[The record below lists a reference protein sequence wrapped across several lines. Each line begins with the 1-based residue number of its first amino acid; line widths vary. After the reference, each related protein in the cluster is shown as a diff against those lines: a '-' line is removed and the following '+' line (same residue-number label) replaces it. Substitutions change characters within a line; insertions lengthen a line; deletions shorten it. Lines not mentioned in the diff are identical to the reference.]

1 MTVEIRTAQ
10 PAEAFLLEFLSD
22 FQNSIPETGMSGA
35 ASMPAPARHL
45 AGFPPFLRGFGF
57 ATSPDQTVA
66 FLQAVA
72 LLGPRGIDDVHR
84 AAVATLGPPHERSG
98 EFDALFRAWFHGEFA
113 PVPRESED
121 ETEVRVHDDGGAVHE
136 PPDASEPGDSGQS
149 ATAAEMLGDRRF
161 QADTGIERLRRF
173 AREAPERLPR
183 RRGLRRRRARRG
195 ETVDLPR
202 ALRAAV
208 RQGGDTP
215 VLPWRRRTRRQRRIL
230 LLIDVSGSMK
240 AHTET
245 ALRFAHA
252 LHRASERM
260 EGFTLGT
267 RLTRITGALRLRN
280 PEAALARASALVPD
294 FDGGTRIGDALAA
307 FLAVPRFAGFARG
320 AVVVVLSDG
329 LERGGP
335 DTMAG
340 AVARLSRLAWR
351 VSWLTPL
358 AADPAFRPETTALA
372 AIAPYLDD
380 LGDGSSVETLC
391 RHLLSLGRARSRAGG
406 AAVRQHHRSARRMP
420 PGGAGNLSGGN
431 SPR

>member
-1 MTVEIRTAQ
+1 MNRTMADS
-10 PAEAFLLEFLSD
+10 E
-22 FQNSIPETGMSGA
+22 
-35 ASMPAPARHL
+35 SMPAPARHL

-57 ATSPDQTVA
+57 TTSPEQTVA
-66 FLQAVA
+66 FLEAVD
-72 LLGPRGIDDVHR
+72 LLGPRGIDDVRR
-84 AAVATLGPPHERSG
+84 AAVATLGPAHERAG
-98 EFDALFRAWFHGEFA
+98 EFDALLRAWFHGELA
-113 PVPRESED
+113 PIPGESD
-121 ETEVRVHDDGGAVHE
+121 ETEVRVHDEGGAAFE
-136 PPDASEPGDSGQS
+136 PSGGTDPGESGQS
-149 ATAAEMLGDRRF
+149 ATAAELLGDRRF
-161 QADTGIERLRRF
+161 PAGPGSERLRRF

-195 ETVDLPR
+195 DIVDLPR
-202 ALRAAV
+202 ALRVSV

-215 VLPWRRRTRRQRRIL
+215 VLPWRRRARRQRRIL
-230 LLIDVSGSMK
+230 LLVDVSGSMK
-240 AHTET
+240 EHTET

-252 LHRASERM
+252 LHRASQRM

-267 RLTRITGALRLRN
+267 RLTRITAALRLRN

-320 AVVVVLSDG
+320 AVAVVLSDG

-335 DTMAG
+335 DTVTG

-358 AADPAFRPETTALA
+358 AADPGFRPETTALA

-380 LGDGSSVETLC
+380 LADGSSPEALC
-391 RHLLSLGRARSRAGG
+391 RHMLSLGRVPRQSFTNSR
-406 AAVRQHHRSARRMP
+406 
-420 PGGAGNLSGGN
+420 
-431 SPR
+431 PRAPR

>member
-1 MTVEIRTAQ
+1 
-10 PAEAFLLEFLSD
+10 
-22 FQNSIPETGMSGA
+22 
-35 ASMPAPARHL
+35 MPAPARYL

-57 ATSPDQTVA
+57 TTSPDQTVA

-84 AAVATLGPPHERSG
+84 AAVATLSPPRERAG
-98 EFDALFRAWFHGEFA
+98 EFDALFRAWFHGEFVPA
-113 PVPRESED
+113 PRESED

-136 PPDASEPGDSGQS
+136 PPDAPEPGDSGQS
-149 ATAAEMLGDRRF
+149 ATAAEMLGHRRF

-215 VLPWRRRTRRQRRIL
+215 VLPWRRRTVRQRRIL

-245 ALRFAHA
+245 ALRFAHV

-267 RLTRITGALRLRN
+267 RLTRITRALRLRN
-280 PEAALARASALVPD
+280 PESALARASALVPD
-294 FDGGTRIGDALAA
+294 FDGGTRIGDALSA

-335 DTMAG
+335 DTLTG

-372 AIAPYLDD
+372 AIRPLLDD
-380 LGDGSSVETLC
+380 LDDGSSTEALC
-391 RHLLSLGRARSRAGG
+391 RHMLLLGR
-406 AAVRQHHRSARRMP
+406 VRGQSFRRP
-420 PGGAGNLSGGN
+420 P
-431 SPR
+431 R